1 MLHINSLTD
10 SDTIMKEI
18 TTPKASILIEYNDVS
33 VVVVAADDG
42 NFSYT
47 YNDTLTI
54 GTNINFTVKMYES
67 LIYTSKEIQIVYSGE
82 NNGGSVKINN
92 ISWREDKG
100 ILLKL
105 NNPLENNT
113 KYSAEITWIL
123 EE

>member
-82 NNGGSVKINN
+82 NNGGSVKITN
-92 ISWREDKG
+92 ISWSEDKG